1 MHTLIER
8 IQHASAHQQ
17 PLQIRAGGSKDW
29 YGNAPTGERLDV
41 SGHSGIVEYE
51 APELVI
57 TAQAGTPLRE
67 IEAAL
72 AAHNQML
79 SFEPPHFGEHA
90 TLGGALAC
98 GLSGPRRTLTGSARD
113 AVLGIQLIDGR
124 GQLLNFGGKV
134 IKNVAGYDVSRLMVG
149 ALGTLGVITQASL
162 KVLPRPEM
170 EVTLQFEL
178 DQAAA
183 ILRMNRLAGQPLP
196 ITAAAWIG
204 GVMLLRL
211 EGSAAGLHAPLAALG
226 GEPHAH
232 SQAFWLA
239 AREQTAAFFAAPEP
253 LWRLSLPST
262 APPLDLPG
270 KQAVTWS
277 GAQRWLK
284 SDAPAALI
292 RSMVE
297 AAGGHAT
304 LFRADDKSA
313 GVFHPL
319 PKPLLA
325 IHQRLKQQF
334 DPHGIFNRGRLYAEF

>member
-29 YGNAPTGERLDV
+29 YGNTPTGELLDV

-183 ILRMNRLAGQPLP
+183 ILRMNQLAGRPLP

-211 EGSAAGLHAPLAALG
+211 EGSVAGLHAPLATLG

-262 APPLDLPG
+262 TPPLDLPG
-270 KQAVTWS
+270 KQALTWG

-284 SDAPAALI
+284 SDAPADLI
-292 RSMVE
+292 RSVVD

-304 LFRADDKSA
+304 LFRASDKSA
-313 GVFHPL
+313 GAFHPL
-319 PKPLLA
+319 PQPLLA
-325 IHQRLKQQF
+325 LHQRLKQQF

>member
-29 YGNAPTGERLDV
+29 YGNAPTGELLDV

-98 GLSGPRRTLTGSARD
+98 GLSGPRRARTGSARD

-162 KVLPRPEM
+162 KVLPRPET

-178 DQAAA
+178 NQAAA
-183 ILRMNRLAGQPLP
+183 ITRMNQLAGQPLP

-211 EGSAAGLHAPLAALG
+211 EGSAAGLHAPLATLG

-239 AREQTAAFFAAPEP
+239 AREQTAAFFAAPEA

-262 APPLDLPG
+262 TPPLDLPG
-270 KQAVTWS
+270 KQAVTWG

-292 RSMVE
+292 RSAVE
-297 AAGGHAT
+297 AVGGHAT
-304 LFRADDKSA
+304 LFRADDKPVGA
-313 GVFHPL
+313 FHPL

-325 IHQRLKQQF
+325 LHQRLKQQF

>member
-41 SGHSGIVEYE
+41 SSHSGIVEYE

-98 GLSGPRRTLTGSARD
+98 GLSGPRRALTGSARD

-183 ILRMNRLAGQPLP
+183 ITRMNQLAGRPLP

-211 EGSAAGLHAPLAALG
+211 EGSAAGLRTPQATLG
-226 GEPHAH
+226 GELHAN
-232 SQAFWLA
+232 SAAFWLG
-239 AREQTAAFFAAPEP
+239 AREQTAAFFTASEP
-253 LWRLSLPST
+253 LWRLSLPPTTS
-262 APPLDLPG
+262 PLDLPG
-270 KQAVTWS
+270 KQAVTWG

-284 SDAPAALI
+284 SDAPTALI
-292 RSMVE
+292 RSAVE

-313 GVFHPL
+313 GAFHPL
-319 PKPLLA
+319 PQALLA

-334 DPHGIFNRGRLYAEF
+334 DPRGIFNRGRLYAEF

>member
-29 YGNAPTGERLDV
+29 YGNTPTGELLDV

-183 ILRMNRLAGQPLP
+183 ILRMNQLAGRPLP

-211 EGSAAGLHAPLAALG
+211 EGSVAGLHAPLATLG

-262 APPLDLPG
+262 TPPLDLPG
-270 KQAVTWS
+270 KQALTWG

-284 SDAPAALI
+284 SDAPADLI
-292 RSMVE
+292 RSAVD

-304 LFRADDKSA
+304 LFRASDKSA
-313 GVFHPL
+313 GAFHPL
-319 PKPLLA
+319 PQPLLA
-325 IHQRLKQQF
+325 LHQRLKQQF
-334 DPHGIFNRGRLYAEF
+334 DPHGIFNHGRLYAEF

>member
-29 YGNAPTGERLDV
+29 YGNAPTGELLDV

-98 GLSGPRRTLTGSARD
+98 GLSGPRRALTGSARD

-162 KVLPRPEM
+162 KVLPRPET

-178 DQAAA
+178 NQAAA
-183 ILRMNRLAGQPLP
+183 ITRMNQLAGQPLP

-211 EGSAAGLHAPLAALG
+211 EGSAAGLHAPLATLG

-239 AREQTAAFFAAPEP
+239 AREQTAAFFAAPEA

-262 APPLDLPG
+262 TPQLDLPG
-270 KQAVTWS
+270 KQAVTWG

-292 RSMVE
+292 RSAAE
-297 AAGGHAT
+297 AVGGHAT
-304 LFRADDKSA
+304 LFRADDKSVGA
-313 GVFHPL
+313 FHPL

-325 IHQRLKQQF
+325 LHQRLKQQF

>member
-29 YGNAPTGERLDV
+29 YGNTPTGELLDV

-72 AAHNQML
+72 ATHNQML
-79 SFEPPHFGEHA
+79 PFEPPHFGEHA

-183 ILRMNRLAGQPLP
+183 ILRMNQLAGRPLP

-211 EGSAAGLHAPLAALG
+211 EGSVAGLHAPLATLG

-262 APPLDLPG
+262 TPPLDLPG
-270 KQAVTWS
+270 KQALTWG

-284 SDAPAALI
+284 SDAPADLI
-292 RSMVE
+292 RSAVD

-304 LFRADDKSA
+304 LFRASDKSA
-313 GVFHPL
+313 GAFHPL
-319 PKPLLA
+319 PQPLLA
-325 IHQRLKQQF
+325 LHQRLKQQF

>member
-29 YGNAPTGERLDV
+29 YGNTPTGELLDV

-183 ILRMNRLAGQPLP
+183 ILRMNQLAGRPLP

-211 EGSAAGLHAPLAALG
+211 EGSVAGLHAPLATLG

-262 APPLDLPG
+262 TPPLDLPG
-270 KQAVTWS
+270 KQALTWG

-284 SDAPAALI
+284 SDAPADLI
-292 RSMVE
+292 RSAVD

-304 LFRADDKSA
+304 LFRASDKSA
-313 GVFHPL
+313 GAFHPL
-319 PKPLLA
+319 PQPLLA
-325 IHQRLKQQF
+325 LHQRLKQQF
-334 DPHGIFNRGRLYAEF
+334 DPYGIFNRGRLYAEF